1 VLASQYYI
9 IFGLGLIKVLES
21 FSYKDLLKILTKKGP
36 VVDDFLDAY
45 GGKFSCAKRVYLWQQ
60 MLN

>member
-1 VLASQYYI
+1 
-9 IFGLGLIKVLES
+9 VLES
-21 FSYKDLLKILTKKGP
+21 FSYKDLLKILTKKGL